1 MRATI
6 IKSFYFRG
14 AQSVAD
20 IAHRMQKSIPS
31 ITRVINELLSEEI
44 LVENGHAPSTGGRR
58 AARYI
63 LNKANTPC
71 FVTIAIDQYSISG
84 NIFDIHNT
92 ALCDSVSVQ
101 SDFQNP
107 SFFDKLCQSIQSLL
121 DKSKVEK
128 KEIGNIAL
136 TIPGFVNYQT
146 GINDSFPSDSPFYN
160 LPKRIEEVFGKEA
173 YVQNDSSAI
182 ATAES
187 IFGAARDI
195 SDALIINF
203 NWGVG
208 LGIIV
213 ENRLFTGHNGFA
225 GEFSHIPLTH
235 SSKLCSCGKR
245 GCLEV
250 EASLLAAIEFVEQ
263 QVKEGKTSILSSLPS
278 CNNIPKK
285 GEALIQAARKGDQ
298 LAINAAN
305 KSAFMLGKGIATL
318 IHILNPEKIIISGRG
333 AQFGALILPQIQS
346 AINEFAIPKLA
357 KQSKIEISKNPEVI
371 QLLGTVCLAVENFN
385 WSN

>member
-1 MRATI
+1 MRAAI

-20 IAHRMQKSIPS
+20 IAHRMYKSIPS
-31 ITRVINELLSEEI
+31 VTKIINELLSDEI

-63 LNKANTPC
+63 LNKDKTPC
-71 FVTIAIDQYSISG
+71 FIAVAIDQYSISA

-92 ALCDSVSVQ
+92 ALCDPLFVQ
-101 SDFQNP
+101 SNFHSP
-107 SFFDKLCQSIQSLL
+107 SFFDELCQLIQNLL
-121 DKSKVEK
+121 DKSKELK
-128 KEIGNIAL
+128 KEIGNISL
-136 TIPGFVNYQT
+136 TIPGFVNNQT
-146 GINDSFPSDSPFYN
+146 GINDSFPTDSPFYD
-160 LPKRIEEVFGKEA
+160 LTKRIQEVFDKEA

-187 IFGAARDI
+187 MFGAAKGI
-195 SDALIINF
+195 SEALIINF

-213 ENRLFTGHNGFA
+213 DNRLFTGHNGFA

-250 EASLLAAIEFVEQ
+250 EASLLAAIEFAEHQ
-263 QVKEGKTSILSSLPS
+263 IKEGKTSVLSSLPAS
-278 CNNIPKK
+278 HAIPEK
-285 GEALIQAARKGDQ
+285 GEALIQAARHGDQ

-305 KSAFMLGKGIATL
+305 KSAYMLGKGIATL

-333 AQFGALILPQIQS
+333 AQFGTLILPQIQS
-346 AINEFAIPKLA
+346 AIHEFAIPKLA
-357 KQSKIEISKNPEVI
+357 KQSKIEISNKPEVI